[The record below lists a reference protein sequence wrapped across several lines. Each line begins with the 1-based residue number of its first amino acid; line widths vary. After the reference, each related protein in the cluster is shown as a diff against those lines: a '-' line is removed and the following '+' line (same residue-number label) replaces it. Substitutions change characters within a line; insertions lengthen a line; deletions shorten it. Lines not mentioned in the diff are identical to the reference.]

1 MAAHSA
7 SHIIPVIMCG
17 GAGTRLWPASRE
29 TMPKQFIQ
37 LLGQESTFQATL
49 RRVSDPAVFGKPV
62 IIAGNDVRVI
72 VAEQL
77 QQLDMQA
84 EIILEPCRRD
94 SAAAV
99 AVAAET
105 VARRDPRGIAFVL
118 AADHVVADPES
129 FVAACTR
136 ASAGAAKGY
145 IMTLGITPTAPST
158 AYGYIRPGRAIEG
171 TECTEVARFVEKPDL
186 STAKGYVAEGYLWNS
201 GNFMFLAKTM
211 VGELESYVPEIL
223 GAARS
228 ALDTASRDL
237 DFVRLDEKAFGKAP
251 KTSIDYAVTEKT
263 SKAGAVPVDSG
274 WSDVGTR
281 GALWEVCK
289 RDPSGNVVTGHASLV
304 NTRDS
309 LVHSEDMLTGVVGLD
324 NVVVVAT
331 KDAVLVTS
339 RERSGEVKDLVAQ
352 LKANQAPEVE
362 AHLRV
367 HRPWGWY
374 ERIEIGPRFQVKR
387 IMVKPGARLSLQKH
401 MHRAEHWVV
410 VRGTAEVT
418 VDERCWLMQENE
430 AAYLPLGSV
439 HRLANPG
446 RIALEII
453 EVQVGSYT
461 GEDDIIR
468 IEDVY
473 GRSM

>member
-1 MAAHSA
+1 MATQAA

-49 RRVSDPAVFGKPV
+49 RRVSEPAVFGKPV
-62 IIAGNDVRVI
+62 IVASNDVRFI

-77 QQLDMQA
+77 QQVGMEA

-118 AADHVVADPES
+118 AADHVVTDPKS

-145 IMTLGITPTAPST
+145 IMTLGISPTSPST
-158 AYGYIRPGRAIEG
+158 AYGYIRPGRPIDG

-186 STAKGYVAEGYLWNS
+186 ATAKGYVSEGYLWNS

-211 VGELESYVPEIL
+211 TGEMETHVPEIL
-223 GAARS
+223 NAARD
-228 ALDTASRDL
+228 ALDKASRDL
-237 DFVRLDEKAFGKAP
+237 DFVRLDEKAFAKAP
-251 KTSIDYAVTEKT
+251 KNSIDYAVMEKT
-263 SKAGAVPVDSG
+263 TRAGVVPVDCG
-274 WSDVGTR
+274 WSDVGSW
-281 GALWEVCK
+281 GALWEVCP
-289 RDPSGNVVTGHASLV
+289 RDGDGNVVTGHASLV

-352 LKANQAPEVE
+352 LKARNAPEVD

-418 VDERCWLMQENE
+418 VDERVWLMQENE

-446 RIALEII
+446 RIPLEII

>member
-1 MAAHSA
+1 MSIQAASP
-7 SHIIPVIMCG
+7 IIPVIMCG

-49 RRVSDPAVFGKPV
+49 RRVSNPAVFGKPV
-62 IIAGNDVRVI
+62 IIAGNDVRFI

-77 QQLDMQA
+77 QQVGMEA
-84 EIILEPCRRD
+84 EIVLEPARRD

-105 VARRDPRGIAFVL
+105 VARRDPRGIALVL
-118 AADHVVADPES
+118 AADHVVSDPAA
-129 FVAACTR
+129 FVAACSL
-136 ASAGAAKGY
+136 AAAGAAKGY
-145 IMTLGITPTAPST
+145 VMTLGITPSAPST
-158 AYGYIRPGRAIEG
+158 AYGYIRPGRRIEG
-171 TECTEVARFVEKPDL
+171 TECSEVARFVEKPDL
-186 STAKGYVAEGYLWNS
+186 ATAKGYLNEGYLWNS
-201 GNFMFLAKTM
+201 GNFLFAAKTM
-211 VGELESYVPEIL
+211 VAELEAHVPEIAA
-223 GAARS
+223 AARE
-228 ALDTASRDL
+228 ALDKASRDL
-237 DFVRLDEKAFGKAP
+237 DFVRLDEKAFMKSP
-251 KTSIDYAVTEKT
+251 KTSIDYAVMEKT
-263 SKAGAVPVDSG
+263 TRAGVLPVDCG
-274 WSDVGTR
+274 WSDVGTW
-281 GALWEVCK
+281 GALWEVSQ
-289 RDPSGNVVTGHASLV
+289 RDESGNVVMGHATLV

-309 LVHSEDMLTGVVGLD
+309 LVHSEDLKTGVVGLD

-339 RERSGEVKDLVAQ
+339 RERSGEVKELVAQ
-352 LKANQAPEVE
+352 LKAANAPEAE

-387 IMVKPGARLSLQKH
+387 IMVKSGARLSLQKH

-446 RIALEII
+446 RIPLEII

-473 GRSM
+473 GRSI